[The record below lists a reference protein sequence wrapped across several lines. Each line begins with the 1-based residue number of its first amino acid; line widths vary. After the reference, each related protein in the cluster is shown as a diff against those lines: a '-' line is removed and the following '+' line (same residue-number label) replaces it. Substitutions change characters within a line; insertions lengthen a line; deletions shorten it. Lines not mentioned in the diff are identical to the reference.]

1 MSLAG
6 QASILPV
13 AVLVLLAGAIA
24 ALVVG
29 RFSGAAA
36 GLVSF
41 VALVAAGV
49 MLALAAPAVYQGHLL
64 VHQVGGWMPLRG
76 TVLAIGWA
84 ADPFGMT
91 YALAATFIGAMIVL
105 VGIGQMGGFHKRELG
120 QLWCLTLLLV
130 AGLVGCALT
139 ADLFNLFVWF
149 ELASVASYGL
159 TAFHLGRPSALEGAF
174 KIVVLT
180 TAAGFLVFIGI
191 GMLYGRLGALNFGQL
206 HNAIAAG
213 VPGGGGGREALGA
226 AGVVA
231 LALLVAGFATKAGLV
246 PLHTWLPDAHS
257 VAPGPVSALF
267 SGLMV
272 TMGVVAIARITAL
285 VVPAHVTSLHG
296 TLVVLGATSAVV
308 GSAMAFGQDELKRLL
323 GYDTVAQMG
332 LITLAL
338 GLASHEADAG
348 ATWHLLNHALFK
360 SLLFLVAGAIVH
372 LMGTEKLSEMG
383 GLARRYPALATAFVV
398 GVLSIIGVPP
408 FNGYASRVLIHD
420 AIAKQHEWV
429 TLAAVELAEFLSAAA
444 LLRATWQ
451 AFFAAPSEHVRSQS
465 HRRLSPVSV
474 VGLTALGGGCLAFGL
489 FPTKWLGG
497 IAEPAAGVL
506 SSPDRYAD
514 AVTHGAQAVV
524 RFAPA
529 HIPGSF
535 ASPEVAISTA
545 CVLVFGALAAWW
557 RIRTDADPAPIAF
570 LRRLHTGSINDYAT
584 YWLIGVAVLVLA
596 VSR

>member
-6 QASILPV
+6 QAALLPV
-13 AVLVLLAGAIA
+13 VIVVLLAGAIA

-29 RFSGAAA
+29 RFSGVAA
-36 GLVSF
+36 GVASF

-64 VHQVGGWMPLRG
+64 VHHVGGWMPLHG

-91 YALAATFIGAMIVL
+91 YALAATFIGATIVL
-105 VGIGQMGGFHKRELG
+105 VGIGQMGGFDGRELG

-159 TAFHLGRPSALEGAF
+159 TGFHLGRPSALEGAF

-180 TAAGFLVFIGI
+180 TAAGFLIFIGI

-206 HNAIAAG
+206 HHAIAAG
-213 VPGGGGGREALGA
+213 APGGGGRAALGA

-231 LALLVAGFATKAGLV
+231 LALLVGGFATKAGLV

-272 TMGVVAIARITAL
+272 TMGVVAIARIEAL
-285 VVPAHVTSLHG
+285 VVPAHVTSVHG
-296 TLVVLGATSAVV
+296 TLVVLGAVSAVV

-338 GLASHEADAG
+338 GLASHDADAG

-360 SLLFLVAGAIVH
+360 TLLFLVAGAIVH
-372 LMGTEKLSEMG
+372 LLGTEKLSEMG
-383 GLARRYPALATAFVV
+383 GLARRYPALAAAFVV

-429 TLAAVELAEFLSAAA
+429 TLAAVELAELLSAAA
-444 LLRATWQ
+444 LLRAAWQ
-451 AFFAAPSEHVRSQS
+451 AFFAAPSDHVRTTEP
-465 HRRLSPVSV
+465 RRLSPVSV
-474 VGLTALGGGCLAFGL
+474 VGLTALAGGCLAFGL

-506 SSPDRYAD
+506 SHPDRYAD
-514 AVTHGAQAVV
+514 AVTRGAQRVV
-524 RFAPA
+524 QFAPA

-535 ASPEVAISTA
+535 ASPEVAISTV

-557 RIRTDADPAPIAF
+557 RIRSNVDPAPIAL
-570 LRRLHTGSINDYAT
+570 LRRLHTGSMNDYAT
-584 YWLIGVAVLVLA
+584 YWLLGVAVLVLA